1 VTRSTSAGRPP
12 RLVLRFALYSA
23 LALALAGTGILFVV
37 RHEAQVRAD
46 RELTSDATR
55 AAATL
60 STQLRKADLT
70 EPVTSPERLA
80 ALDALFA
87 PELMNG
93 VVRVKLWRRDGTV
106 TYSNDHSLIGTRV
119 DAEELDEVLAGRTV
133 RETGRLND
141 EGGQGRNIKVTSAYV
156 PLRLADEQRPR
167 GVLEFYNDYGPIEAQ
182 VVATVKPI
190 ALALGL
196 ALLLLF
202 GSLFPI
208 LHQVTKALQHRSD
221 RLAHQAEEL
230 ERTLN
235 ERRQAV
241 AGLREAESRYRALVE
256 QLPLVTYVS
265 AIDKPGFS
273 AYVSP
278 QIDGLLG
285 YSPDEWL
292 ATPNLFWRVVHPD
305 DLERVRTEH
314 RTGYAT
320 GRPFSTQ
327 YRLVARDGRVVWVED
342 QVIVIADATGA
353 PVQAQGFLLDIT
365 HRKAAEVALSE
376 SEERFRTLV
385 ANVPGV
391 IFRCSIDNDWTME
404 FLSDEID
411 ELTGYPAS
419 DFIANRVRTFA
430 SVIHPEDAPRLT
442 QEVEAAVAEERPY
455 TIEYRT
461 LHRDGSIRHVV
472 ERGQAILGRDGETK
486 LDGAIFDVT
495 ERWTAENER
504 LKLAS
509 IVESSD
515 DAIMAASVDGRL
527 SSWNS
532 GAERVFGYTA
542 EEIIGKPIAVLA
554 PPGKEDEQQS
564 LFEQITAGQATAH
577 LETVRRRKDGALI
590 DVSFTFSPLRD
601 ASGAVIGASAIAHDI
616 TERRSAEAERERL
629 LLELADQNERLR
641 ELDRLKDEFVA
652 LVSHELRTPLTSIR
666 GYLELVLEEEA
677 GALTDEQ
684 RQFLGVVER
693 NAHRLLAL
701 VGDLLFLAQVEAGKL
716 SLELGAV
723 DLSAIAAESVETA
736 RPLAEERDIT
746 LTLAT
751 GPLALIAGD
760 HARLAQLLDNLI
772 SNGVKF
778 TPPGGRVD
786 VRVKGQRGKA
796 VIEVRDTG
804 MGIPS
809 EEQHHLFERFFRTA
823 KATEQAIPGTGL
835 GLAISKAIVDAHRGQ
850 ITVASADGG
859 GTTFRISL
867 PIRQAQPT
875 EEEAVEEFAL

>member
-1 VTRSTSAGRPP
+1 MTRSTSAGRPP

-23 LALALAGTGILFVV
+23 AALALAGTGILLVV
-37 RHEAQVRAD
+37 RHEAQVHAERD
-46 RELTSDATR
+46 LTADATR

-60 STQLRKADLT
+60 STELRKADLT
-70 EPVTSPERLA
+70 EPVTSPGRRA

-87 PELMNG
+87 PELMSG

-106 TYSNDHSLIGTRV
+106 TYSNDHSLIGSHV

-141 EGGQGRNIKVTSAYV
+141 EGGQGKNIKIISAYV
-156 PLRLADEQRPR
+156 PLRLADEQKPR

-182 VVATVKPI
+182 VGATVKPV

-208 LHQVTKALQHRSD
+208 LHQVTKALEHRSE
-221 RLAHQAEEL
+221 RLARQAEEL

-256 QLPLVTYVS
+256 QLPLVTY
-265 AIDKPGFS
+265 IDRLDAWSSSVFI
-273 AYVSP
+273 SP
-278 QIDGLLG
+278 QIETILG
-285 YSPDEWL
+285 YPAQDWL
-292 ATPNLFWRVVHPD
+292 DDPRFYPKVLHPD
-305 DLERVRTEH
+305 DRERVLAQH
-314 RTGYAT
+314 ADAHKT
-320 GRPFSTQ
+320 GRSFSTQ
-327 YRLVARDGRVVWVED
+327 YRMIARDGRVVWFDDSVT
-342 QVIVIADATGA
+342 IVNDAEGK
-353 PVQAQGFLLDIT
+353 PLQAQGFLLDIT
-365 HRKAAEVALSE
+365 ARKTAELALSE
-376 SEERFRTLV
+376 NEERFRTLV

-391 IFRCSIDNDWTME
+391 IFRCSIDDDWTME

-419 DFIANRVRTFA
+419 DFIRNRVRTFG
-430 SVIHPEDAPRLT
+430 SVIHPEDAPLLT

-472 ERGQAILGRDGETK
+472 ERGQAILARDGETK

-495 ERWTAENER
+495 QRWTAENER

-515 DAIMAASVDGRL
+515 DAIMAATGDGRI

-542 EEIIGKPIAVLA
+542 EEIIGEPIAILA
-554 PPGKEDEQQS
+554 PPDKEEEPDS
-564 LFEQITAGQATAH
+564 LLEQIMTGRAIAH
-577 LETVRRRKDGALI
+577 HETVRRRKDGELI

-601 ASGAVIGASAIAHDI
+601 ASGAVIGAAAIAHDI
-616 TERRSAEAERERL
+616 TERRKAEAEREGL

-677 GALTDEQ
+677 GTLTDEQ

-716 SLELGAV
+716 SLEVGAV

-736 RPLAEERDIT
+736 RPLAEDRDIT

-760 HARLAQLLDNLI
+760 RARLAQLLDNLI

-786 VRVKGQRGKA
+786 VRVKSQRGNA

-809 EEQHHLFERFFRTA
+809 EEQQHLFERFFRTA

-835 GLAISKAIVDAHRGQ
+835 GLAISKAIVDAHGGQ
-850 ITVASADGG
+850 IAVASADGG

-867 PIRQAQPT
+867 PIRQAQAT
-875 EEEAVEEFAL
+875 EEEPVEELAL